1 MTLHHPLD
9 RPIWS
14 ALTGR
19 QSALA
24 SRRGEAVR
32 IRPEVGI
39 FAAAAHTGAIDD
51 LDALVAAHPGAG
63 FLEAEGSAMADL
75 LPTGAT
81 VVLRAVLAQMTAR
94 VITPGPTV
102 AWEPLGE
109 TDAGAIHDLALLTRP
124 GPFRP
129 RTMEF
134 GGFIGIKD
142 QGRLIAMAGTR
153 LRCDGFSEVSA
164 VCTHPDHR
172 GRGLA
177 RALIREV
184 AGRFIEAGETA
195 FLHAFVDRAATIAL
209 YRSLGFEVRQRIVYT
224 VVSEPGEKR

>member
-1 MTLHHPLD
+1 MTHPLD

-19 QSALA
+19 QAPLA
-24 SRRGEAVR
+24 VRLGDAVR

-39 FAAAAHTGAIDD
+39 FAAARD
-51 LDALVAAHPGAG
+51 VAAMGDLETLAAFYTGVG
-63 FLEAEGSAMADL
+63 FLEAEGSVMVDA
-75 LPTGAT
+75 LPDGAT
-81 VVLRAVLAQMTAR
+81 VGMRAVLVQMTADA
-94 VITPGPTV
+94 ITPGPSV

-109 TDAGAIHDLALLTRP
+109 ADAEAIHDLAMLTRP

-134 GGFIGIKD
+134 GGFIGVKN

-153 LRCDGFSEVSA
+153 LRCEGYSEVSA

-172 GRGLA
+172 GTGLA
-177 RALIREV
+177 KALMREV
-184 AGRFIEAGETA
+184 AGRIIEAGETA
-195 FLHAFVDRAATIAL
+195 FLHAFADRAATIAL

-224 VVSEPGEKR
+224 VLAEADAAS

>member
-1 MTLHHPLD
+1 MTHPLD

-19 QSALA
+19 HAALA
-24 SRRGEAVR
+24 IRLGDAVR

-39 FAAAAHTGAIDD
+39 FAAARD
-51 LDALVAAHPGAG
+51 VAAMGDLETLAAVYTGVG
-63 FLEAEGSAMADL
+63 FLEAEGSVMVDA
-75 LPTGAT
+75 LPDGAT
-81 VVLRAVLAQMTAR
+81 VGMRAVLVQMTADA
-94 VITPGPTV
+94 ITPGPSV

-109 TDAGAIHDLALLTRP
+109 ADAEAIHDLAMLTRP

-134 GGFIGIKD
+134 GGFIGVKN

-153 LRCDGFSEVSA
+153 LRCEGYSEVSA

-172 GRGLA
+172 GTGLA
-177 RALIREV
+177 KALMREV
-184 AGRFIEAGETA
+184 AGRIIEAGETA
-195 FLHAFVDRAATIAL
+195 FLHAFADRAATIAL

-224 VVSEPGEKR
+224 VLAEADAAS